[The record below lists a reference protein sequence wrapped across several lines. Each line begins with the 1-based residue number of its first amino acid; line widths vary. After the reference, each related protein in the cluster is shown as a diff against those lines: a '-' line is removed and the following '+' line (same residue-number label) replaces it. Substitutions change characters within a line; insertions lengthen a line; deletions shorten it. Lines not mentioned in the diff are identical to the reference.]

1 MVLGTKL
8 LVSFGRADGEE
19 VICEVVGVDYFSELG
34 DAVQAFFGELFE
46 AGYNFVLCFDDVILR
61 REFTFQGCDGLV

>member
-34 DAVQAFFGELFE
+34 DAVQAFFGEL
-46 AGYNFVLCFDDVILR
+46 L
-61 REFTFQGCDGLV
+61 